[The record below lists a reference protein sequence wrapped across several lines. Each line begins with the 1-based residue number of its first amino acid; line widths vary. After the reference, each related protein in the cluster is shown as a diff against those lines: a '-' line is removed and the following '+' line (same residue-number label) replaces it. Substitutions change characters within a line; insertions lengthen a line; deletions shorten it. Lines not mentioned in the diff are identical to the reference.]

1 MTKEQLDTY
10 MSDGI
15 PVESSILLPAILV
28 RNGRHQFRKAFIRIY
43 PFFLSALRNAVPEIT
58 DGEEMLC
65 MLIHLKQNTNDI
77 AAILGIARKSV
88 NQTRYR
94 LRQKIDNSKQLTLE
108 EFVQRLS
115 NY

>member
-1 MTKEQLDTY
+1 MIKEQLDKDI
-10 MSDGI
+10 SDTAT
-15 PVESSILLPAILV
+15 VESSILLPAILV

-43 PFFLSALRNAVPEIT
+43 PFFLYTLRNAVPEIT

-88 NQTRYR
+88 NQARYR
-94 LRQKIDNSKQLTLE
+94 LRQKINISEQLTLE